1 MHSVKNTF
9 VLFSTLPSTSKGLG
23 SDSNLPSTSK
33 GLQSNKFSEM
43 IPIWPWK
50 GLTLDMVQPP
60 GVVLPNFDKKIHPS
74 WESAHGTQQ
83 FVLPSGHSIAFW
95 NNIPPTLF
103 FYNRGYFRRNKWI
116 PSEFKFCFDPDFDPY
131 PDCKPGI
138 IEYEPP

>member
-1 MHSVKNTF
+1 
-9 VLFSTLPSTSKGLG
+9 
-23 SDSNLPSTSK
+23 
-33 GLQSNKFSEM
+33 M

-60 GVVLPNFDKKIHPS
+60 GVPLPNFDKKIHPS

-103 FYNRGYFRRNKWI
+103 FYNRGYFRRNKRI
-116 PSEFKFCFDPDFDPY
+116 PSEFKFCFDPDFDPF
-131 PDCKPGI
+131 PDFKPGI
-138 IEYEPP
+138 IKYEPPLFFWFVRFRVLIQLFVVLSNFSTCSAIYKFT